1 MSQVGEAF
9 ARALR
14 AMLISK
20 GLTVSKA
27 AQRMHVSRQT
37 FHAYLNGKL
46 PRQKRLNKI
55 MSDYDLTLGLN
66 EQSFDKTAFVKEG
79 TRASPEWR
87 QLTLFETLDSI
98 SSQNLQVSVKR
109 TGRVFRVHVAI
120 DIPA

>member
-9 ARALR
+9 AKALR
-14 AMLISK
+14 AMLVSK

-27 AQRMHVSRQT
+27 AQRVHVSRQT

-55 MSDYDLTLGLN
+55 ISAYDLTLDLN
-66 EQSFDKTAFVKEG
+66 GRSFDKSAFTKDEAK
-79 TRASPEWR
+79 ASPEWR
-87 QLTLFETLDSI
+87 QLTLFEALDSI
-98 SSQNLQVSVKR
+98 SSRDLQVSIKR
-109 TGRVFRVHVAI
+109 TGRVLRVHVAI